1 MKYRKPMTQSYATQS
16 KIEQNALMESKVF
29 EQAINV
35 MGDTI
40 ENMDKEKEQKHGIF
54 RKKVG

>member
-1 MKYRKPMTQSYATQS
+1 MTQSYATQS